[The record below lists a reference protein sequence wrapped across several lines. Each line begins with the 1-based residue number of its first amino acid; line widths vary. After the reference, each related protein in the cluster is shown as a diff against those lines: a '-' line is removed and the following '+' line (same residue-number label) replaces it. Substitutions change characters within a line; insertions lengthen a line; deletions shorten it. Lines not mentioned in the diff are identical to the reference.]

1 MINMFFAIGIN
12 LLCSLIYVTGLDL
25 INIVFVINGKHP
37 TGSEM
42 GFLSEV

>member
-25 INIVFVINGKHP
+25 IDFLFVINDKHP
-37 TGSEM
+37 TSSEL
-42 GFLSEV
+42 GFLSGV